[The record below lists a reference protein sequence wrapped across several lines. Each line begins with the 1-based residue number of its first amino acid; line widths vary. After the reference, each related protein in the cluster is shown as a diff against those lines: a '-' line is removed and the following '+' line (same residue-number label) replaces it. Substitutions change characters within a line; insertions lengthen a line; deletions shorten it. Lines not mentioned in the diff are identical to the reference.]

1 MRRFALL
8 IAFACCLIGMAAQ
21 PASAQQGQWAAARQQ
36 RRAMMRARRQ
46 AAARAYGA
54 RSASARLAREWAG
67 GRSGAS
73 TCDLERAP
81 IQVGRVRMKR
91 RRLGRGRL
99 GIRVRKAP
107 VRRMRKRRAATAQP
121 NARAMAGLPP
131 KWVENLRDKPPAGAR
146 ALHAE

>member
-54 RSASARLAREWAG
+54 QAHSQA
-67 GRSGAS
+67 
-73 TCDLERAP
+73 
-81 IQVGRVRMKR
+81 
-91 RRLGRGRL
+91 
-99 GIRVRKAP
+99 
-107 VRRMRKRRAATAQP
+107 
-121 NARAMAGLPP
+121 N
-131 KWVENLRDKPPAGAR
+131 PPAQRANGQAGAAAHPPATSTSANSGGPR
-146 ALHAE
+146 PNETPEDWGGAGWEFA